1 MQENKTNHVEL
12 NFDFSWLG
20 LVLSWLLGQCRGGWL
35 PLRSRSTR
43 ETASKLVAALL
54 VVFHL
59 VHMAQF
65 AVYCTAKYK
74 SMEVI
79 IHGLMFHL
87 QIQKTLLINLLW
99 RFPKSRVSFSDYSCP
114 LLIRFQIRCHFTLI
128 FLTFISLNS
137 HFNFFKIKN
146 INFEVQTP
154 LISYFRTSREFFKTE
169 KIKFKNFNYEK
180 SKFEIFKFKI

>member
-1 MQENKTNHVEL
+1 MQENKTNHVDL
-12 NFDFSWLG
+12 NFDFFSLG

-99 RFPKSRVSFSDYSCP
+99 RFPKSRVSFSDYSCL

-128 FLTFISLNS
+128 CLTFILLNS
-137 HFNFFKIKN
+137 HFNLFKIK
-146 INFEVQTP
+146 ISFYVLLCY
-154 LISYFRTSREFFKTE
+154 LILALYFRKVCRRKSFKW
-169 KIKFKNFNYEK
+169 
-180 SKFEIFKFKI
+180 

>member
-128 FLTFISLNS
+128 FLTFILLNS
-137 HFNFFKIKN
+137 HFNLFKIK
-146 INFEVQTP
+146 
-154 LISYFRTSREFFKTE
+154 ISFYV
-169 KIKFKNFNYEK
+169 
-180 SKFEIFKFKI
+180 

>member
-1 MQENKTNHVEL
+1 MQENKTNHVDL
-12 NFDFSWLG
+12 NFDFFSLG

-79 IHGLMFHL
+79 IHGLMFPL
-87 QIQKTLLINLLW
+87 QI
-99 RFPKSRVSFSDYSCP
+99 
-114 LLIRFQIRCHFTLI
+114 
-128 FLTFISLNS
+128 
-137 HFNFFKIKN
+137 
-146 INFEVQTP
+146 
-154 LISYFRTSREFFKTE
+154 
-169 KIKFKNFNYEK
+169 
-180 SKFEIFKFKI
+180 